1 MNPEQFATIHAIF
14 RRLATTLGVMVVAIP
29 IAFVSTT
36 VAFSF
41 MVLYAVG
48 AIATVIVEARRDAPR

>member
-1 MNPEQFATIHAIF
+1 MTF
-14 RRLATTLGVMVVAIP
+14 GVMTVAIP
-29 IAFVSTT
+29 IGFASTM

-48 AIATVIVEARRDAPR
+48 SIATVIVETRREAR